1 MDENT
6 LFAIRNLFYSG
17 NYSQVIV
24 EASNGRTRSSANAP
38 TLHQLD
44 LFLFKSLIAT
54 KNYTRVAQEIT
65 SESSLGLQ
73 ALKAQAVYL
82 DAVQSGDSAGRDA
95 AMAHLRELLQVHNE
109 DDPQPEIT
117 ALEVKVVVGQV
128 LASEG
133 LVEEALS
140 VLLPHNNH
148 LDSVAVVVQ
157 IYLQMNRIDLAKKEV
172 EACKTWAEDAMLAQL
187 MEAWVGLRVGGGDRY
202 QNAYYIYE
210 EIATSSTQPTVK
222 SLVGEAVCNI
232 QMGQYPEAEGILQ
245 EALTREPTNT
255 DAIVNQIVL
264 STLQSKP
271 TEEINI
277 LVQQLQSVAPN
288 HSYLQ
293 DLDLKSSL
301 FDRAAQR
308 FAIA

>member
-1 MDENT
+1 MDENV
-6 LFAIRNLFYSG
+6 LFIIRNLFYSG
-17 NYSQVIV
+17 NYAQVIA
-24 EASNGRTRSSANAP
+24 EATSSRTRASANQDTA
-38 TLHQLD
+38 HQLD
-44 LFLFKSLIAT
+44 LFLYRSLIAL
-54 KNYTRVAQEIT
+54 KNYAHVAQEIT
-65 SESSLGLQ
+65 ETHALGLQ

-82 DAVQSGDSAGRDA
+82 DAVQSADATGRDA
-95 AMAHLRELLQVHNE
+95 ALSHLREMLL
-109 DDPQPEIT
+109 PEIT

-128 LASEG
+128 LAAEG
-133 LVEEALS
+133 LVEEALT

-148 LDSVAVVVQ
+148 LESVAVVVQ
-157 IYLQMNRIDLAKKEV
+157 IYLQMNRLDLAKKEV
-172 EACKTWAEDAMLAQL
+172 EACKSWAEDAMLAQL

-210 EIATSSTQPTVK
+210 EIATSSTSPTVK
-222 SLVGEAVCNI
+222 SLVGEAVCKI

-245 EALTREPTNT
+245 EALAKEPTNT
-255 DAIVNQIVL
+255 DAIVNQILL
-264 STLQSKP
+264 STLLSKP
-271 TEEINI
+271 AEEITA

-308 FAIA
+308 FAVA

>member
-17 NYSQVIV
+17 NYTQVIS
-24 EASNGRTRSSANAP
+24 ETTSSRTRASATQQTA
-38 TLHQLD
+38 HQLD
-44 LFLFKSLIAT
+44 LFLFRALIAT

-65 SESSLGLQ
+65 EAHGLGIQ

-82 DAVQSGDSAGRDA
+82 DAVQSADAAGRDA
-95 AMAHLRELLQVHNE
+95 ALAHLRDLLLVHNP
-109 DDPQPEIT
+109 DDRQPEVT

-128 LASEG
+128 LATEG
-133 LVEEALS
+133 LVEEALT

-148 LDSVAVVVQ
+148 LESVAVVVQ
-157 IYLQMNRIDLAKKEV
+157 IYLQMNRLDLARKEV

-187 MEAWVGLRVGGGDRY
+187 MEAWVGLRTGGGDKY

-210 EIATSSTQPTVK
+210 EIATSSTSPTIK
-222 SLVGEAVCNI
+222 SLIGEAVCNI
-232 QMGQYPEAEGILQ
+232 QMGHLPEAEGILQ
-245 EALTREPTNT
+245 EALTRDPTNT

-264 STLQSKP
+264 STLLSKP
-271 TEEINI
+271 AEEIAA

-308 FAIA
+308 FAVA

>member
-1 MDENT
+1 MADENA
-6 LFAIRNLFYSG
+6 LFAVRNLYYSG
-17 NYSQVIV
+17 NYTQVV
-24 EASNGRTRSSANAP
+24 SETTSSRVRTSANQA
-38 TLHQLD
+38 TTHQLD
-44 LFLFKSLIAT
+44 LFLFRALIAI
-54 KNYTRVAQEIT
+54 KDYARVAQEIT
-65 SESSLGLQ
+65 ESHRLGLQ

-82 DAVQSGDSAGRDA
+82 DAVQSADATGRDA
-95 AMAHLRELLQVHNE
+95 ALSHLREMLNVQAPE
-109 DDPQPEIT
+109 DPEAA

-133 LVEEALS
+133 LVEEALT

-148 LDSVAVVVQ
+148 LESVAVIVQ
-157 IYLQMNRIDLAKKEV
+157 IYLQMNRLDLARKEV
-172 EACKTWAEDAMLAQL
+172 DSCKSWAEDAMLAQL

-210 EIATSSTQPTVK
+210 EIATSSTSPTVK

-245 EALTREPTNT
+245 EALNKEPGNT

-264 STLQSKP
+264 STLLSKP
-271 TEEINI
+271 TEEINA
-277 LVQQLQSVAPN
+277 LVQRLQSVAPN

-301 FDRAAQR
+301 FDRAALR
-308 FAIA
+308 FAA

>member
-17 NYSQVIV
+17 NYTQVIS
-24 EASNGRTRSSANAP
+24 ETTSSRTRASANQA
-38 TLHQLD
+38 TTHQLD
-44 LFLFKSLIAT
+44 LFLFRSLIAT

-65 SESSLGLQ
+65 ESHGLGLQ

-82 DAVQSGDSAGRDA
+82 DAVQSADAAGRDA
-95 AMAHLRELLQVHNE
+95 ALAHLRDLLLVHSP
-109 DDPQPEIT
+109 DDRQPEIT

-128 LASEG
+128 LATEG
-133 LVEEALS
+133 LVEEALT

-148 LDSVAVVVQ
+148 LESVAVVVQ
-157 IYLQMNRIDLAKKEV
+157 IYLQMNRLDLARKEV
-172 EACKTWAEDAMLAQL
+172 EACKSWAEDAMLAQL
-187 MEAWVGLRVGGGDRY
+187 MEAWVGLRTGGGDKY

-210 EIATSSTQPTVK
+210 EIATSSTSPTVK
-222 SLVGEAVCNI
+222 SLIGEAVCNI
-232 QMGQYPEAEGILQ
+232 QMGHYPEAEGILQ
-245 EALTREPTNT
+245 EALSRDPTNT

-264 STLQSKP
+264 STLLSKP
-271 TEEINI
+271 AEEISV

-308 FAIA
+308 FAVA

>member
-6 LFAIRNLFYSG
+6 LFAIRNLYYSG
-17 NYSQVIV
+17 NYAQVIADTTAPRHRAQ
-24 EASNGRTRSSANAP
+24 ASAATA
-38 TLHQLD
+38 HEYD
-44 LFLFKSLIAT
+44 LFLFRALIAL
-54 KNYTRVAQEIT
+54 KNYAKVAQEIT
-65 SESSLGLQ
+65 ESHALGLQ

-82 DAVQSGDSAGRDA
+82 DAVQSADTAGRDA
-95 AMAHLRELLQVHNE
+95 ALAHLREMLQVQNP
-109 DDPQPEIT
+109 DDLNPEVT

-133 LVEEALS
+133 LVEEALG
-140 VLLPHNNH
+140 VLLPHGNH
-148 LDSVAVVVQ
+148 LESVAVVVQ
-157 IYLQMNRIDLAKKEV
+157 IYLQMNRLDLAKKEV
-172 EACKTWAEDAMLAQL
+172 ESCKAWAEDAMLAQL

-210 EIATSSTQPTVK
+210 EIATSSTSPTVK
-222 SLVGEAVCNI
+222 SMVGEAVCNI

-245 EALTREPTNT
+245 EALAKEPTNT

-264 STLQSKP
+264 STLLSKP
-271 TEEINI
+271 AEDINA

-288 HSYLQ
+288 HAYLQ

-308 FAIA
+308 FAVA

>member
-17 NYSQVIV
+17 NYTQVIS
-24 EASNGRTRSSANAP
+24 EATSSRTRASANQP
-38 TLHQLD
+38 TTHQLD
-44 LFLFKSLIAT
+44 LFLFRSLIAT

-65 SESSLGLQ
+65 ESHGLGLQ

-82 DAVQSGDSAGRDA
+82 DAVQSSDAAGRDA
-95 AMAHLRELLQVHNE
+95 ALAHLRDLLLVHSP

-128 LASEG
+128 LATEG
-133 LVEEALS
+133 LVEEALT

-148 LDSVAVVVQ
+148 LESVAVVVQ
-157 IYLQMNRIDLAKKEV
+157 IYLQMNRLDLARKEV
-172 EACKTWAEDAMLAQL
+172 EACKSWAEDAMLAQL
-187 MEAWVGLRVGGGDRY
+187 MEAWVGLRTGGGDKY

-210 EIATSSTQPTVK
+210 EIATSSTSPTVK
-222 SLVGEAVCNI
+222 SLIGEAVCNI
-232 QMGQYPEAEGILQ
+232 QMGRFPEAEGILQ
-245 EALTREPTNT
+245 EALSREPSNT

-264 STLQSKP
+264 STLLSKP
-271 TEEINI
+271 AEEISA

-308 FAIA
+308 FAVA

>member
-17 NYSQVIV
+17 NYTQVIS
-24 EASNGRTRSSANAP
+24 ETTSSRTRASANQA
-38 TLHQLD
+38 TIHQLD
-44 LFLFKSLIAT
+44 LFLFRSLIAT

-65 SESSLGLQ
+65 ESHGLGLQ

-82 DAVQSGDSAGRDA
+82 DAVQSADAAGRDA
-95 AMAHLRELLQVHNE
+95 ALAHLRDLLLVHSP
-109 DDPQPEIT
+109 DDHQPEIT

-128 LASEG
+128 LATEG
-133 LVEEALS
+133 LVEEALT

-148 LDSVAVVVQ
+148 LESVAVVVQ
-157 IYLQMNRIDLAKKEV
+157 IYLQMNRLDLARKEV
-172 EACKTWAEDAMLAQL
+172 EACKSWAEDAMLAQL
-187 MEAWVGLRVGGGDRY
+187 MEAWVGLRTGGGDKY
-202 QNAYYIYE
+202 QSAYYIYE
-210 EIATSSTQPTVK
+210 EIATSSTSPTVK
-222 SLVGEAVCNI
+222 SLIGEAVCNI
-232 QMGQYPEAEGILQ
+232 QMGHYPEAEGILQ
-245 EALTREPTNT
+245 EVLSRDPTNT

-264 STLQSKP
+264 STLLSKP
-271 TEEINI
+271 AEEISV

-301 FDRAAQR
+301 FDRVAQR
-308 FAIA
+308 FAVA

>member
-17 NYSQVIV
+17 NYTQVIS
-24 EASNGRTRSSANAP
+24 ETTSSRIRASANQP
-38 TLHQLD
+38 TTHQLD
-44 LFLFKSLIAT
+44 LFLFRSLIAT

-65 SESSLGLQ
+65 ESHGLGLQ

-82 DAVQSGDSAGRDA
+82 DAVQSADAAGRDA
-95 AMAHLRELLQVHNE
+95 ALAHLRDLLLVHSP
-109 DDPQPEIT
+109 DDRQPEIT

-128 LASEG
+128 LATEG
-133 LVEEALS
+133 LVEEALT

-148 LDSVAVVVQ
+148 LESVAVVVQ
-157 IYLQMNRIDLAKKEV
+157 IYLQMNRLDLARKEV
-172 EACKTWAEDAMLAQL
+172 EACKSWAEDAMLAQL
-187 MEAWVGLRVGGGDRY
+187 MEAWVGLRTGGGDKY

-210 EIATSSTQPTVK
+210 EIATSSTSPTVK
-222 SLVGEAVCNI
+222 SLIGEAVCNI
-232 QMGQYPEAEGILQ
+232 QMGHYPEAEGILQ
-245 EALTREPTNT
+245 EALSRDPSNT

-264 STLQSKP
+264 STLLSKP
-271 TEEINI
+271 AEDITA

-308 FAIA
+308 FAVA

>member
-17 NYSQVIV
+17 NYTQVIS
-24 EASNGRTRSSANAP
+24 ETTSSRTRSSANQA
-38 TLHQLD
+38 TTHQLD
-44 LFLFKSLIAT
+44 LFLFRALIAT
-54 KNYTRVAQEIT
+54 KNYTRVAQEIN
-65 SESSLGLQ
+65 EAHGLGLQ

-82 DAVQSGDSAGRDA
+82 DAVQSADAAGRDA
-95 AMAHLRELLQVHNE
+95 ALAHLRDLLLVHSP
-109 DDPQPEIT
+109 DDRQPEVT

-148 LDSVAVVVQ
+148 LESVAVVVQ
-157 IYLQMNRIDLAKKEV
+157 IYLQMNRLDLARKEV
-172 EACKTWAEDAMLAQL
+172 EACKSWAEDAMLAQL
-187 MEAWVGLRVGGGDRY
+187 MEAWVGLRTGGGDRY

-210 EIATSSTQPTVK
+210 EIATSSTSPTVK
-222 SLVGEAVCNI
+222 SLIGEAVCNI
-232 QMGQYPEAEGILQ
+232 QMGHYPEAEGILQ
-245 EALTREPTNT
+245 EALTRDPSNT

-264 STLQSKP
+264 STLLSKP
-271 TEEINI
+271 AEEISA

-308 FAIA
+308 FAVA

>member
-17 NYSQVIV
+17 NYNQVI
-24 EASNGRTRSSANAP
+24 ADTTSSRTRASANQV
-38 TLHQLD
+38 TIHQLD
-44 LFLFKSLIAT
+44 LFLYRSLIAI
-54 KNYTRVAQEIT
+54 KDYNRVAQEIT
-65 SESSLGLQ
+65 ESHALGLQ

-82 DAVQSGDSAGRDA
+82 DAVQSADATGRDA
-95 AMAHLRELLQVHNE
+95 ALSHLRELLLIHSPE
-109 DDPQPEIT
+109 DSQPEVT

-128 LASEG
+128 LGAEG
-133 LVEEALS
+133 LVEEALT

-148 LDSVAVVVQ
+148 LESVAVVVQ
-157 IYLQMNRIDLAKKEV
+157 IYLQMNRLDLAKKEV
-172 EACKTWAEDAMLAQL
+172 EACKSWAEDAMLAQL
-187 MEAWVGLRVGGGDRY
+187 MEAWVGLRVGGGERY

-210 EIATSSTQPTVK
+210 EIATSSTSPTVK

-245 EALTREPTNT
+245 EALAKEPTNT

-264 STLQSKP
+264 STLLNKP
-271 TEEINI
+271 IEEINS

-308 FAIA
+308 FAVA

>member
-1 MDENT
+1 MADEST
-6 LFAIRNLFYSG
+6 LFAVRNLYYSG
-17 NYSQVIV
+17 NYAQVIS
-24 EASNGRTRSSANAP
+24 EASSSRVRASANQA
-38 TLHQLD
+38 TAHQLD
-44 LFLFKSLIAT
+44 LFLFRALIAT
-54 KNYTRVAQEIT
+54 KDYARVAQEIT
-65 SESSLGLQ
+65 ESHRLGLQ

-82 DAVQSGDSAGRDA
+82 DAVQSADATGRDA
-95 AMAHLRELLQVHNE
+95 ALAHLREMLNVHSPE
-109 DDPQPEIT
+109 DPNPEAS

-133 LVEEALS
+133 LVEEALT

-148 LDSVAVVVQ
+148 LESVAVVVQ
-157 IYLQMNRIDLAKKEV
+157 IYLQMNRLDLARKEV
-172 EACKTWAEDAMLAQL
+172 DSCKSWAEDAMLAQL

-210 EIATSSTQPTVK
+210 EIATSSTSPTVK

-245 EALTREPTNT
+245 EALAKEPGNT

-264 STLQSKP
+264 STLLSKP
-271 TEEINI
+271 TEEINALI
-277 LVQQLQSVAPN
+277 QRLQSVAPN

-301 FDRAAQR
+301 FDRAALR
-308 FAIA
+308 FAA

>member
-17 NYSQVIV
+17 NYTQVIS
-24 EASNGRTRSSANAP
+24 ETTSSRTRASANQP
-38 TLHQLD
+38 TTHQLD
-44 LFLFKSLIAT
+44 LFLFRSLIAT

-65 SESSLGLQ
+65 ESHGLGLQ

-82 DAVQSGDSAGRDA
+82 DAVQSADAAGRDA
-95 AMAHLRELLQVHNE
+95 ALAHLRDLLLVHSP
-109 DDPQPEIT
+109 DDRQPEIT

-128 LASEG
+128 LATEG
-133 LVEEALS
+133 LVEEALT

-148 LDSVAVVVQ
+148 LESVAVVVQ
-157 IYLQMNRIDLAKKEV
+157 IYLQMNRLDLARKEV
-172 EACKTWAEDAMLAQL
+172 EACKSWAEDAMLAQL
-187 MEAWVGLRVGGGDRY
+187 MEAWY

-210 EIATSSTQPTVK
+210 EIATSSTSPTVK
-222 SLVGEAVCNI
+222 SLIGEAVCNI
-232 QMGQYPEAEGILQ
+232 QMGHYPEAEGILQ
-245 EALTREPTNT
+245 EALSRDPSNT

-264 STLQSKP
+264 STLLSKP
-271 TEEINI
+271 AEEISA

-308 FAIA
+308 FAVA

>member
-17 NYSQVIV
+17 NYTQVIS
-24 EASNGRTRSSANAP
+24 ETTSSRTRASANQP
-38 TLHQLD
+38 TAHQLD
-44 LFLFKSLIAT
+44 LFLFRSLIAT

-65 SESSLGLQ
+65 ESHGLGLQ

-82 DAVQSGDSAGRDA
+82 DAVQSADAAGRDA
-95 AMAHLRELLQVHNE
+95 ALAHLRDLLLVHSP
-109 DDPQPEIT
+109 DDHQPEIT

-128 LASEG
+128 LATEG
-133 LVEEALS
+133 LVEEALT

-148 LDSVAVVVQ
+148 LESVAVVVQ
-157 IYLQMNRIDLAKKEV
+157 IYLQMNRLDLARKEV
-172 EACKTWAEDAMLAQL
+172 EACKSWAEDAMLAQL
-187 MEAWVGLRVGGGDRY
+187 MEAWVGLRTGGGDKY

-210 EIATSSTQPTVK
+210 EIATSSTSPTVK
-222 SLVGEAVCNI
+222 SLIGEAVCNI
-232 QMGQYPEAEGILQ
+232 QMGRFPEAEGILQ
-245 EALTREPTNT
+245 EALSREPSNT

-264 STLQSKP
+264 STLLSKP
-271 TEEINI
+271 AEEISA

-308 FAIA
+308 FAVA

>member
-17 NYSQVIV
+17 NYTQVIS
-24 EASNGRTRSSANAP
+24 ETTSSRTRASANQA
-38 TLHQLD
+38 TTHQLD
-44 LFLFKSLIAT
+44 LFLFRALIAT

-65 SESSLGLQ
+65 EAHGLGLQ

-82 DAVQSGDSAGRDA
+82 DAVQSADAAGRDA
-95 AMAHLRELLQVHNE
+95 ALAHLRDLLLVHSP
-109 DDPQPEIT
+109 DDRQPEIT

-128 LASEG
+128 LATEG
-133 LVEEALS
+133 LVEESLS

-148 LDSVAVVVQ
+148 LESVAVVVQ
-157 IYLQMNRIDLAKKEV
+157 IYLQMNRLDLARKEV
-172 EACKTWAEDAMLAQL
+172 EACKSWAEDAMLAQL
-187 MEAWVGLRVGGGDRY
+187 MEAWVGLRTGGGDKY

-210 EIATSSTQPTVK
+210 EIATSSTSPTVK
-222 SLVGEAVCNI
+222 SLIGEAVCNI
-232 QMGQYPEAEGILQ
+232 QMGHYPEAESILQ
-245 EALTREPTNT
+245 EALSRDPTNT

-264 STLQSKP
+264 STLLSKP
-271 TEEINI
+271 AEEVSA

-308 FAIA
+308 FAVA

>member
-17 NYSQVIV
+17 NYNQVV
-24 EASNGRTRSSANAP
+24 ADTTSSKTRTSANQA
-38 TLHQLD
+38 TAHQLD
-44 LFLFKSLIAT
+44 LFLFRSLIAT
-54 KNYTRVAQEIT
+54 KDYARVAQEIT
-65 SESSLGLQ
+65 ESHGLGLQ

-82 DAVQSGDSAGRDA
+82 DAVQSADSAGRDA
-95 AMAHLRELLQVHNE
+95 ALAHLRELLQVHSP
-109 DDPQPEIT
+109 DDPQPEVT

-133 LVEEALS
+133 LVEEALT

-148 LDSVAVVVQ
+148 LESVAVVVQ
-157 IYLQMNRIDLAKKEV
+157 IYLQMNRVDLAKKEV
-172 EACKTWAEDAMLAQL
+172 EACKSWAEDAMLAQL

-210 EIATSSTQPTVK
+210 EIATSSTSPTVK
-222 SLVGEAVCNI
+222 SLVGEAACNI
-232 QMGQYPEAEGILQ
+232 QMGQYSEAHGILQ
-245 EALTREPTNT
+245 EALSKEPTNT
-255 DAIVNQIVL
+255 DAIVNLIVL
-264 STLQSKP
+264 STLMSKP
-271 TEEINI
+271 TEDISA

-308 FAIA
+308 FAVA

>member
-6 LFAIRNLFYSG
+6 LFAIRNLYYSG
-17 NYSQVIV
+17 NYTQTIA
-24 EASNGRTRSSANAP
+24 ETTASRTRASANQP
-38 TLHQLD
+38 TTHQLD
-44 LFLFKSLIAT
+44 LFLFRSLIAT
-54 KNYTRVAQEIT
+54 KNYARVAQEIT
-65 SESSLGLQ
+65 ESHALGLQ

-82 DAVQSGDSAGRDA
+82 DAVQSADAAGRDA
-95 AMAHLRELLQVHNE
+95 ALAHLREMLQVTSP
-109 DDPQPEIT
+109 DDHQPEIT
-117 ALEVKVVVGQV
+117 ALEVKVVVGQA

-133 LVEEALS
+133 LVEEALT

-148 LDSVAVVVQ
+148 LESVAVVVQ
-157 IYLQMNRIDLAKKEV
+157 IYLQMNRLDLAKKEV

-187 MEAWVGLRVGGGDRY
+187 MEAWVGLRDGGGDRY
-202 QNAYYIYE
+202 QSAYYIYE
-210 EIATSSTQPTVK
+210 EIATSSTSPTVK

-245 EALTREPTNT
+245 EALSKEPSNT
-255 DAIVNQIVL
+255 DAIVNYIVV
-264 STLQSKP
+264 STLLSKP
-271 TEEINI
+271 TEEINA

-293 DLDLKSSL
+293 ELDLKASL

>member
-17 NYSQVIV
+17 NYTQVIS
-24 EASNGRTRSSANAP
+24 ETTSSRTRGSANQA
-38 TLHQLD
+38 TTHQLD
-44 LFLFKSLIAT
+44 IFLFRALIAT
-54 KNYTRVAQEIT
+54 KNYTRVAQEI
-65 SESSLGLQ
+65 SEAHGLGLQ

-82 DAVQSGDSAGRDA
+82 DAVQSADAAGRDA
-95 AMAHLRELLQVHNE
+95 ALAHLRDLLLVHSP
-109 DDPQPEIT
+109 DDHQPEIT

-128 LASEG
+128 LATEG

-148 LDSVAVVVQ
+148 LESVAVVVQ
-157 IYLQMNRIDLAKKEV
+157 IYLQMNRLDLARKEV
-172 EACKTWAEDAMLAQL
+172 EACKSWAEDAMLAQL
-187 MEAWVGLRVGGGDRY
+187 MEAWVGLRTGGGDRY

-210 EIATSSTQPTVK
+210 EIATSSTSPTVK
-222 SLVGEAVCNI
+222 SLIGEAVCNI

-245 EALTREPTNT
+245 EALSRDPTNT

-264 STLQSKP
+264 STLLSKP
-271 TEEINI
+271 AEEISA

-308 FAIA
+308 FAVA

>member
-6 LFAIRNLFYSG
+6 LFAIRNLFYAG
-17 NYSQVIV
+17 NYTQVIT
-24 EASNGRTRSSANAP
+24 EASSPRTRASANHP

-54 KNYTRVAQEIT
+54 KNYTRVAQEIS
-65 SESSLGLQ
+65 SESRLGLQ

-82 DAVQSGDSAGRDA
+82 DAVQSSDSAGRDA
-95 AMAHLRELLQVHNE
+95 AMSHLRELLQVHSEE
-109 DDPQPEIT
+109 DPEPEIT

-148 LDSVAVVVQ
+148 LESAAVVVQ
-157 IYLQMNRIDLAKKEV
+157 IYLQMNRVDLAKKEV
-172 EACKTWAEDAMLAQL
+172 EACKSWAEDAMLAQL

-245 EALTREPTNT
+245 EALAREPSNT

-264 STLQSKP
+264 STLTSKP
-271 TEEINI
+271 TEEINV

>member
-17 NYSQVIV
+17 NYTQVIS
-24 EASNGRTRSSANAP
+24 ETTSSRIRASANQP
-38 TLHQLD
+38 TTHQLD
-44 LFLFKSLIAT
+44 LFLFRSLIAT

-65 SESSLGLQ
+65 ESHGLGLQ

-82 DAVQSGDSAGRDA
+82 DAVQSADAAGRDA
-95 AMAHLRELLQVHNE
+95 ALAHLRDLLLVHSP
-109 DDPQPEIT
+109 DDRQPEIT

-128 LASEG
+128 LATEG
-133 LVEEALS
+133 LVEEALT

-148 LDSVAVVVQ
+148 LESVAVVVQ
-157 IYLQMNRIDLAKKEV
+157 IYLQMNRLDLARKEV
-172 EACKTWAEDAMLAQL
+172 EACKSWAEDAMLAQL
-187 MEAWVGLRVGGGDRY
+187 MEAWVGLRTGGGDKY

-210 EIATSSTQPTVK
+210 EIATSSTSPTVK
-222 SLVGEAVCNI
+222 SLIGEAVCNI
-232 QMGQYPEAEGILQ
+232 QMGHYPEAEGILQ
-245 EALTREPTNT
+245 EALSRDPSNT

-264 STLQSKP
+264 STLLSKP
-271 TEEINI
+271 AEEITA

-308 FAIA
+308 FAVA

>member
-17 NYSQVIV
+17 NYTQVIS
-24 EASNGRTRSSANAP
+24 ETTSSRTRASANQP
-38 TLHQLD
+38 TTHQLD
-44 LFLFKSLIAT
+44 LFLFRSLIAT

-65 SESSLGLQ
+65 ESHGLGLQ

-82 DAVQSGDSAGRDA
+82 DAVQSADAAGRDA
-95 AMAHLRELLQVHNE
+95 ALAHLRDLLLVHSP
-109 DDPQPEIT
+109 DDRQPEIT

-128 LASEG
+128 LATEG
-133 LVEEALS
+133 LVEEALT

-148 LDSVAVVVQ
+148 LESVAVVVQ
-157 IYLQMNRIDLAKKEV
+157 IYLQMNRLDLARKEV
-172 EACKTWAEDAMLAQL
+172 EACKSWAEDAMLAQL
-187 MEAWVGLRVGGGDRY
+187 MEAWVGLRTGGGDKY

-210 EIATSSTQPTVK
+210 EIATSSTSPTVK
-222 SLVGEAVCNI
+222 SLIGEAVCNI
-232 QMGQYPEAEGILQ
+232 QMGHYPEAEGILQ
-245 EALTREPTNT
+245 EALSRDPSNT

-264 STLQSKP
+264 STLLSKP
-271 TEEINI
+271 AEEISA

-308 FAIA
+308 FAVA

>member
-1 MDENT
+1 MDDL
-6 LFAIRNLFYSG
+6 LFAARNLFYSG
-17 NYSQVIV
+17 NYTQVI
-24 EASNGRTRSSANAP
+24 ADTTSSRAQASANRVTA
-38 TLHQLD
+38 HQLD
-44 LFLFKSLIAT
+44 LFLYRALIAT
-54 KNYTRVAQEIT
+54 KNYTRVAQDIT
-65 SESSLGLQ
+65 ESHALGLQ

-82 DAVQSGDSAGRDA
+82 DAVQSADATGRDA
-95 AMAHLRELLQVHNE
+95 ALAHLREMLQVHSPE
-109 DDPQPEIT
+109 DPQPEAT

-133 LVEEALS
+133 LVEEALT

-148 LDSVAVVVQ
+148 LESVAVVVQ
-157 IYLQMNRIDLAKKEV
+157 VYLQMNRLDLAKKEV
-172 EACKTWAEDAMLAQL
+172 EACKSWAEDAMLAQL
-187 MEAWVGLRVGGGDRY
+187 MEAWVGLRTGGGDRY

-210 EIATSSTQPTVK
+210 EIATSSTSPTVK

-245 EALTREPTNT
+245 EALTKDPTNT

-264 STLQSKP
+264 SILLSKP
-271 TEEINI
+271 TEEINA

-288 HSYLQ
+288 HAYLQ

-308 FAIA
+308 YAIV

>member
-1 MDENT
+1 MDENV
-6 LFAIRNLFYSG
+6 LFSVRNLYYSG
-17 NYSQVIV
+17 NYTQVITDS
-24 EASNGRTRSSANAP
+24 ASAKSKASATQA
-38 TLHQLD
+38 TIHQLN
-44 LFLFKSLIAT
+44 LFHYRALIAT
-54 KNYTRVAQEIT
+54 KNYARVAQEVT
-65 SESSLGLQ
+65 QTHALGLQ

-82 DAVQSGDSAGRDA
+82 DAVQSADAAGRDA
-95 AMAHLRELLQVHNE
+95 ALSHLREMLQVQSS
-109 DDPQPEIT
+109 DDPQPEAT

-133 LVEEALS
+133 LVEEALT

-148 LDSVAVVVQ
+148 LESVAVVVQ
-157 IYLQMNRIDLAKKEV
+157 VYLQMNRLDLAKKEV
-172 EACKTWAEDAMLAQL
+172 EACKSWAEDAMLAQL
-187 MEAWVGLRVGGGDRY
+187 MEAWVGLRTGGGDRY

-210 EIATSSTQPTVK
+210 EIATSSTSPTVK

-245 EALTREPTNT
+245 EALAKDPTNT

-264 STLQSKP
+264 STLLSKP
-271 TEEINI
+271 TEEVNALI
-277 LVQQLQSVAPN
+277 QQLQNVAPN

-308 FAIA
+308 HAIA

>member
-6 LFAIRNLFYSG
+6 LFAIRNLYYSG
-17 NYSQVIV
+17 NYTQTIA
-24 EASNGRTRSSANAP
+24 ETTASRTRASANQP
-38 TLHQLD
+38 TTHQFD
-44 LFLFKSLIAT
+44 LFLFRSLIAT
-54 KNYTRVAQEIT
+54 KNYARVAQEIT
-65 SESSLGLQ
+65 ESHALGLQ

-82 DAVQSGDSAGRDA
+82 DAVQSADAAGRDA
-95 AMAHLRELLQVHNE
+95 ALAHLREMLQVTSP
-109 DDPQPEIT
+109 DDHQPEIT
-117 ALEVKVVVGQV
+117 ALEVKVVVGQA

-133 LVEEALS
+133 LVEEALT

-148 LDSVAVVVQ
+148 LESVAVVVQ
-157 IYLQMNRIDLAKKEV
+157 IYLQMNRLDLAKKEV

-187 MEAWVGLRVGGGDRY
+187 MEAWVGLRDGGGDRY
-202 QNAYYIYE
+202 QSAYYIYE
-210 EIATSSTQPTVK
+210 EIATSSTSPTVK

-245 EALTREPTNT
+245 EALSKEPSNT
-255 DAIVNQIVL
+255 DAIVNYIVV
-264 STLQSKP
+264 STLLSKP
-271 TEEINI
+271 TEEINA

-293 DLDLKSSL
+293 ELDLKSSL

>member
-6 LFAIRNLFYSG
+6 LFAVRNLYYSG
-17 NYSQVIV
+17 NYNQVIADTTAPRHRAQ
-24 EASNGRTRSSANAP
+24 ASAATA
-38 TLHQLD
+38 HEYD
-44 LFLFKSLIAT
+44 LFFFRALIAL
-54 KNYTRVAQEIT
+54 KNYAKVAQEIT
-65 SESSLGLQ
+65 ESHALGLQ

-82 DAVQSGDSAGRDA
+82 DAVQSADTAGRDA
-95 AMAHLRELLQVHNE
+95 ALAHLREMLQVQNP
-109 DDPQPEIT
+109 DDQNPEAT

-133 LVEEALS
+133 LVEEALG
-140 VLLPHNNH
+140 VLLPHGNH
-148 LDSVAVVVQ
+148 LESVAVVVQ
-157 IYLQMNRIDLAKKEV
+157 IYLQMNRLDLAKKEV
-172 EACKTWAEDAMLAQL
+172 EACKSWAEDAMLAQL

-210 EIATSSTQPTVK
+210 EIATSSTSPTVK
-222 SLVGEAVCNI
+222 SMVGEAVCNI

-245 EALTREPTNT
+245 EALTKEPTNT

-264 STLQSKP
+264 STLLSKP
-271 TEEINI
+271 AEEINA

-288 HSYLQ
+288 HAYLQ

-308 FAIA
+308 FAVA